1 MTESPSSKNY
11 ALITGASSGI
21 GRDLTHCFAADGW
34 SVILTARRETQLQHL
49 AQEVSSKYGISAQV
63 LAGDLSDPKTP
74 EELFKSCESQCWEVG
89 ALVNNAGFGNYGTFH
104 ESDLQK
110 ELSLIQVNIT
120 ALTHLC
126 KLFIQPMISRQRGY
140 ILNVGSTAGFQPGP
154 LMAVYYASK
163 AYVVHFSEAIANELK
178 DFGIHVS
185 VLCPGPTQTEFVE
198 QAGMEGS
205 KLFKSMHVMDSSS
218 VAQAGYD
225 GLMTGK
231 TVVIPG
237 LMNKLTVQ
245 SNRISPRKWVTK
257 VVRQIQERSH

>member
-1 MTESPSSKNY
+1 MSKNSQSKNY

-21 GRDLTHCFAADGW
+21 GRDLTHCFASDGW
-34 SVILTARRETQLQHL
+34 SVILTARRVDRLKEL
-49 AQEVSSKYGISAQV
+49 AKEISNQYGVSAQV
-63 LAGDLSDPKTP
+63 LAGDLSKPETP
-74 EELFKSCESQCWEVG
+74 EFIYKECETKGWDVD
-89 ALVNNAGFGNYGTFH
+89 ALVNNAGFASYGAFH
-104 ESDLQK
+104 ETDLHN
-110 ELSLIQVNIT
+110 ELDLLQVNIN
-120 ALTHLC
+120 ALTQLC
-126 KLFIQPMISRQRGY
+126 KLFIPGMISRQRGY

-178 DFGIHVS
+178 DKGIKVT
-185 VLCPGPTQTEFVE
+185 VLCPGPTETEFVE
-198 QAGMEGS
+198 RAGLEGS
-205 KLFKSMHVMDSSS
+205 NLFKSLHVMDSRP

-245 SNRISPRKWVTK
+245 SNRISPRKWVTGI
-257 VVRQIQERSH
+257 VRQIQERSH